1 MAGLK
6 VHVHVYIG
14 KQSLLYILLLV
25 SYHFRMPSTNPA
37 TERRSSRIRQ
47 RISMANRRR
56 DRAPSRGGEDR
67 EEDTSEPAVPQNVV
81 NPAVSQNNTGMD
93 QKVNQLTKTVE
104 SLQKQLGEVTKI
116 LNTFNSN
123 KGQDV
128 NPHCSDIPHMMQLEN
143 SVSSEDTRSLAINS
157 NVDGLLSRP
166 QNSDLVGQ
174 SNTQNSVLTRGSQE
188 PV

>member
-1 MAGLK
+1 
-6 VHVHVYIG
+6 
-14 KQSLLYILLLV
+14 
-25 SYHFRMPSTNPA
+25 
-37 TERRSSRIRQ
+37 
-47 RISMANRRR
+47 
-56 DRAPSRGGEDR
+56 
-67 EEDTSEPAVPQNVV
+67 
-81 NPAVSQNNTGMD
+81 MD

-128 NPHCSDIPHMMQLEN
+128 NPHCNDIPHMMQLEN
-143 SVSSEDTRSLAINS
+143 SVSSEDTGSLAINS

-174 SNTQNSVLTRGSQE
+174 SNTQNSALMGHKHFNGGFQ
-188 PV
+188 

>member
-6 VHVHVYIG
+6 VHVHVYTG

-47 RISMANRRR
+47 RASMANRRR
-56 DRAPSRGGEDR
+56 DRGPTRGGAHRGEA
-67 EEDTSEPAVPQNVV
+67 TSEPAVLQNVI
-81 NPAVSQNNTGMD
+81 NRAVSQNNTGIE
-93 QKVNQLTKTVE
+93 QKENQLTKTVE

-116 LNTFNSN
+116 LNTCNSN

-128 NPHCSDIPHMMQLEN
+128 NPHCSDIPQTMQLEK
-143 SVSSEDTRSLAINS
+143 SVSSEDSLAINS
-157 NVDGLLSRP
+157 NVDALLSRP
-166 QNSDLVGQ
+166 QNSALVGQ
-174 SNTQNSVLTRGSQE
+174 TNTQNSALMG
-188 PV
+188 